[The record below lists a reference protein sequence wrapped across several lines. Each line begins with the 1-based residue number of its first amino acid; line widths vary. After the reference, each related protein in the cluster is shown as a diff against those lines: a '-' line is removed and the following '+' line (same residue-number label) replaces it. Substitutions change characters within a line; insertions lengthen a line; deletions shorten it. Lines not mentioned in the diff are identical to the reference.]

1 MQSEFRGDFSRDSFD
16 PHKHFSRV
24 LMQQGRVQL
33 DADWNEQAA
42 ILLHYMRTLAAD
54 LIGSHA
60 GNGFEIIPIIEN
72 GVLTS
77 FTISAGHYYVDGILC
92 ENDKKYDNNGKE
104 IKLSY
109 YEQQDYPIK
118 NKKET
123 YKIPEFPFLVYLDV
137 WERHISYIED
147 DTIREVALN
156 GIDTTTRTKIVWQVK
171 TSDKLEGAT
180 DCNDIKP
187 TWEDLAQKW
196 QPNNRGMLKAR
207 VERKADNDT
216 NPCIIHP
223 ESRYRG
229 TENQLYRVEIHTGGT
244 KEEGATFK
252 WSRENSSIVFRWLKQ
267 SGNQLTLNMTGK
279 DSTLGISSGQW
290 VELTDDTH
298 ELLGKA
304 GTLVKVAKVEG
315 NVLTIDQHT
324 ANGCMSL
331 TDYPHNPKVRR
342 WDYLDKK
349 DTKSTN
355 TEKLLPL
362 AEDNAISIFEGEDK
376 WLTLENGIQIQF
388 QPGATY
394 RTGDYWLIPARTA
407 TGNILWKQQPDGNPE
422 ALPPHGIKH
431 HYAPLAV
438 IIGTDNDNN
447 SSCRREIKQTVT

>member
-1 MQSEFRGDFSRDSFD
+1 MQSEFRGDFSRDSFN
-16 PHKHFSRV
+16 PQKHFSRV

-54 LIGSHA
+54 LIGPYA
-60 GNGFEIIPIIEN
+60 GNGFEIKSVIDN
-72 GVLTS
+72 GVVTS
-77 FTISAGHYYVDGILC
+77 FNIGAGHYYVDGILC
-92 ENDKKYDNNGKE
+92 ENDKKFDQKGEE

-118 NKKET
+118 SSIDKL
-123 YKIPEFPFLVYLDV
+123 PEFPFLLYLDV

-147 DTIREVALN
+147 DSIREVALN
-156 GIDTTTRTKIVWQVK
+156 GVDTATRTKIVWQVK
-171 TSDKLEGAT
+171 TSDKLESAT
-180 DCNDIKP
+180 QCNNIKP
-187 TWEDLAQKW
+187 TWEDLVEKW
-196 QPNNRGMLKAR
+196 QSSNRGMLKAR

-229 TENQLYRVEIHTGGT
+229 AENQLYRIEIHTGGT
-244 KEEGATFK
+244 KEKGATFK
-252 WSRENSSIVFRWLKQ
+252 WSRENSSIAFRWLKQ
-267 SGNQLTLNMTGK
+267 SGNELTLNMTGR
-279 DSTLGISSGQW
+279 DSRLGISIGQW

-298 ELLGKA
+298 ELLGKL

-324 ANGCMSL
+324 AKGSISL
-331 TDYPHNPKVRR
+331 TDYPRNPKVRR
-342 WDYLDKK
+342 WDYQGKK
-349 DTKSTN
+349 DTKNTN
-355 TEKLLPL
+355 TEKLLSL
-362 AEDNAISIFEGEDK
+362 AEDNALSIFEGEDEK
-376 WLTLENGIQIQF
+376 HWLPLEDGIQIQF

-394 RTGDYWLIPARTA
+394 HTGDYWLIPART
-407 TGNILWKQQPDGNPE
+407 TIGDILWKQNNDKAE

-438 IIGTDNDNN
+438 IVDAGNYL
-447 SSCRREIKQTVT
+447 SCRREIKQQ